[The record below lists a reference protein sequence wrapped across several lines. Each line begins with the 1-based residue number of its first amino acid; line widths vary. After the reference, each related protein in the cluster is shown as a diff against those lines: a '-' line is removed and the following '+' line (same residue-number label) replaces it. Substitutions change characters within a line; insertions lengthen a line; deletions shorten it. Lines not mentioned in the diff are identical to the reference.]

1 MATTT
6 KAAAPAKKSKGFGGI
21 KAAWIIL
28 VICCV
33 LAYSFYYF
41 VLGNPDNF
49 VGGDR
54 AGHPANLMG
63 TVYKGGIVVGII
75 LTLLLTVIVLGVERF
90 FAIKTASGKMNLAKF
105 TAQVKTAIKA
115 QNFTEAK
122 SLCDKMQGSVANVV
136 LASINMYETV
146 EKDET
151 LKKSQKIA
159 KIQQAHEEATQ
170 LEMPTLT
177 MNLPMVATI
186 VSLGTLTALFG
197 TVLGMIGSFQALSAG
212 GGADAMAL
220 SAGISEA
227 LVNTASGILTS
238 WVATVVYN
246 FFSNKIDK
254 LTFALDEVGYTIAAT
269 YDMGKIKIEKKDIWI
284 DMTPMSDVMTLL
296 LCFFMLTSTFLTP
309 EPVKVNTPSSVS
321 EVKVPENDVLNILID
336 PDGKIFVGTE
346 NKNNMLAMMQDVT
359 DKFGITLN
367 STQIKHFRED
377 AMIGAPLSKFA
388 DYLNLEPEKMAE
400 AIQTMGIPT
409 DSIDGGMSEFQEWVK
424 AAREAN
430 SDIKIAIKSDATTS
444 YKVIKTVMSEL
455 QDMNENRY
463 QLITNLKTSSED

>member
-1 MATTT
+1 
-6 KAAAPAKKSKGFGGI
+6 
-21 KAAWIIL
+21 
-28 VICCV
+28 
-33 LAYSFYYF
+33 
-41 VLGNPDNF
+41 
-49 VGGDR
+49 
-54 AGHPANLMG
+54 
-63 TVYKGGIVVGII
+63 
-75 LTLLLTVIVLGVERF
+75 
-90 FAIKTASGKMNLAKF
+90 
-105 TAQVKTAIKA
+105 
-115 QNFTEAK
+115 
-122 SLCDKMQGSVANVV
+122 
-136 LASINMYETV
+136 
-146 EKDET
+146 
-151 LKKSQKIA
+151 
-159 KIQQAHEEATQ
+159 
-170 LEMPTLT
+170 
-177 MNLPMVATI
+177 
-186 VSLGTLTALFG
+186 
-197 TVLGMIGSFQALSAG
+197 
-212 GGADAMAL
+212 
-220 SAGISEA
+220 
-227 LVNTASGILTS
+227 
-238 WVATVVYN
+238 
-246 FFSNKIDK
+246 
-254 LTFALDEVGYTIAAT
+254 
-269 YDMGKIKIEKKDIWI
+269 
-284 DMTPMSDVMTLL
+284 MTPMSDVMTLL